1 MFEVN
6 RATRH
11 FLLNNAMTI
20 RNGFLN
26 EGLIVYNL
34 RDEFDSYEELEK
46 VYFQSLKRNIRN
58 RLITIAH
65 QNFEYKYFKEIVRW
79 INLQN
84 QNIKLQL

>member
-6 RATRH
+6 KATRN
-11 FLLNNAMTI
+11 FILSNSTTI
-20 RNGFLN
+20 RNGFIN

-58 RLITIAH
+58 RFITIA
-65 QNFEYKYFKEIVRW
+65 
-79 INLQN
+79 L
-84 QNIKLQL
+84 